1 MRGLH
6 LNFCMRKSSK
16 CRLIKLPTQKNIN
29 FSEFFII
36 DNPLGEGETVL
47 GLVLLDTHLV
57 IYGQVN
63 TITLYMP
70 PRGL

>member
-1 MRGLH
+1 M
-6 LNFCMRKSSK
+6 
-16 CRLIKLPTQKNIN
+16 KLPTQKNIV